1 MTQSQQTHDA
11 IVGVM
16 NVGSVI
22 MLLLVLAFYLWLKFN
37 DRKSTKKNL
46 QTKIATS
53 KAKQKRP
60 RSRRTGR

>member
-1 MTQSQQTHDA
+1 MK
-11 IVGVM
+11 
-16 NVGSVI
+16 VGSVI

>member
-1 MTQSQQTHDA
+1 
-11 IVGVM
+11 
-16 NVGSVI
+16 
-22 MLLLVLAFYLWLKFN
+22 VLACYLWLKFN